1 MNTTSLDTRSKWT
14 LAAAAAVVVVGG
26 ALWAVGRDAHAADPA
41 DAGKKAGDA
50 PVGVKTAPVKVQD
63 MPNFRAGIGSVTPT
77 FTVTVKTRVDGQL
90 DSVGFA
96 EGQDVKK
103 GQVIARLDPRTLQ
116 AQLLQAQATRAKDQ
130 ATLANARVDLQRYTT
145 LLAQDAATQQQFDTQ
160 KALVAQLDA
169 TVRTDDAAVNYAQ
182 VQLDFTTI
190 RAPIGGR
197 VGARLVD
204 PGNIVHTTDTTG
216 LVVINQI
223 DPISVLFT
231 LPDEAVQEINHAQ
244 AASRKP
250 LVVQAFPRNGT
261 ALLGTGTLTLVNNT
275 IDTTSG
281 TVQLKASFPNAQ
293 HALWPGQFVNVRLV
307 LGTYQ
312 NALTIPEAAVQRS
325 QTGVYAYVLGADG
338 QTVQNRAITLVQIQD
353 GAAIVGSGVK
363 AGERVVVD
371 GQYKL
376 KPGSHV
382 VEVGQGASAPAAAGA
397 RK

>member
-1 MNTTSLDTRSKWT
+1 
-14 LAAAAAVVVVGG
+14 
-26 ALWAVGRDAHAADPA
+26 
-41 DAGKKAGDA
+41 
-50 PVGVKTAPVKVQD
+50 
-63 MPNFRAGIGSVTPT
+63 
-77 FTVTVKTRVDGQL
+77 
-90 DSVGFA
+90 
-96 EGQDVKK
+96 
-103 GQVIARLDPRTLQ
+103 
-116 AQLLQAQATRAKDQ
+116 
-130 ATLANARVDLQRYTT
+130 
-145 LLAQDAATQQQFDTQ
+145 
-160 KALVAQLDA
+160 
-169 TVRTDDAAVNYAQ
+169 
-182 VQLDFTTI
+182 
-190 RAPIGGR
+190 
-197 VGARLVD
+197 
-204 PGNIVHTTDTTG
+204 
-216 LVVINQI
+216 VINQI

-250 LVVQAFPRNGT
+250 LVVQAFPRTGT
-261 ALLGTGTLTLVNNT
+261 ELLGTGTLTLVNNT

-293 HALWPGQFVNVRLV
+293 HNLWPGQFVNVRLI
-307 LGTYQ
+307 LGTYEK
-312 NALTIPEAAVQRS
+312 ALTIPEAAVQRS